1 MWHSDCTL
9 ECFGQQIEISAAHSP
24 LGGPIILH
32 LAGARANSSATM
44 KSGVGAA
51 ASNRYRRPTC
61 VPSDI
66 PPPDNHY
73 IWAWRHSVC
82 QHKHTHIRGRWLR
95 RCEGVAGCCWGY
107 ISVDKGGRC
116 RVNAVGQPC
125 NWTHRGGWRCPQPRG
140 IFLWPMT
147 ALAKKNLP
155 SPFSSF
161 WIGVKMTRLCR
172 APASAAGCW
181 EFRAFIFVTHSCA
194 SERCLITYTLLDTA
208 GKLRPYFATS
218 ACHKPRHF
226 CNFFLST
233 LSKIVFN
240 PRIILD
246 WSRHTQICTFWHM
259 R

>member
-1 MWHSDCTL
+1 MGSKLFSPVFLFGAPHHQSFYVLTVQWKYFSPLFSKVATKFLCAVWHRDCSL
-9 ECFGQQIEISAAHSP
+9 ECFGQQIEISAAHTP

-32 LAGARANSSATM
+32 LGGASANSWATM

-73 IWAWRHSVC
+73 IWVCRHSVC
-82 QHKHTHIRGRWLR
+82 QRKHTRGRWRRR
-95 RCEGVAGCCWGY
+95 RCEGVVGRCWGY

-147 ALAKKNLP
+147 ALARKNPP
-155 SPFSSF
+155 SLFS
-161 WIGVKMTRLCR
+161 
-172 APASAAGCW
+172 P
-181 EFRAFIFVTHSCA
+181 
-194 SERCLITYTLLDTA
+194 
-208 GKLRPYFATS
+208 
-218 ACHKPRHF
+218 
-226 CNFFLST
+226 
-233 LSKIVFN
+233 
-240 PRIILD
+240 
-246 WSRHTQICTFWHM
+246 
-259 R
+259 